1 MESTISRIAIY
12 ARVSTADQ
20 NIDMQLTKLREYAA
34 HRGWAVFGEYCDV
47 GVSGAK
53 ASRPQLNRMIQD
65 AHRRRF
71 DAIVVWKLDRLG
83 RSLKHLVTTI
93 EDMAAYG
100 VIFVALRDNLDL
112 STPTGRL
119 RMHVIGAMV
128 EFERDFIKERVSAG
142 VAAARKR
149 GVRLGRPH
157 TYVSA
162 DKVKALRD
170 TGMPWRQVAKKLKVG
185 TGTAVRA
192 FQQVTS

>member
-1 MESTISRIAIY
+1 MESTINRVAIY
-12 ARVSTADQ
+12 ARVSTNDQ
-20 NIDMQLTKLREYAA
+20 NVDLQLTELREYAA
-34 HRGWAVFGEYCDV
+34 RRGWAVFSEYCDV

-65 AHRRRF
+65 ARRRRF

-93 EDMAAYG
+93 EDLAAYG
-100 VIFVALRDNLDL
+100 VSFIAPRDNLDL

-119 RMHVIGAMV
+119 MMHVIGAMA
-128 EFERDFIKERVSAG
+128 EFERDLIKERVSAG

-157 TYVSA
+157 TSVSA